1 MARRPPYGPADHHI
15 DLQTVQSLF
24 GGSLLWV
31 ALALLAIAFTV
42 FNTFRF
48 GRVSGEEVGVLL
60 NRINGDMVVIKQQ
73 GMKLYCGITHRFY
86 VLDKTLQTLDMTQTV
101 GRGDRQERDDLK
113 IKTSDGSDVHVDL
126 KVQYRIT
133 TDMADQVLRTSGPDQ
148 AYKEKWARDYVRSL
162 ARNYLG
168 ELTTEDFYD
177 SSQRNA
183 KVVLALQEAQRRLQP
198 FGIAVDSLV
207 IPTKPQFHEKYE
219 DLIKQKKLADQEV
232 EEEAS
237 KALAA
242 TQLQRTRIVEGT
254 NKKNVAVEEFSGQM
268 EQKEIEAKAQAE
280 KTMKEADAYYD
291 KTTIGAEALLYEQQK
306 KAEGLLAMKKAEA
319 EGIEAMKKAL
329 EGEGGRNMVKLEYAK
344 KLQNVTITGQ
354 PYVIDSRTARF
365 QHTSSTTAGAAS
377 RK

>member
-1 MARRPPYGPADHHI
+1 MARQPPYEPDGHHV
-15 DLQTVQSLF
+15 DLRQIQSIF
-24 GGSLLWV
+24 GGSLIWV
-31 ALALLAIAFTV
+31 ALAFLAIAV
-42 FNTFRF
+42 AAFNMVRI
-48 GRVSGEEVGVLL
+48 GRVSGEEVGILL
-60 NRINGDMVVIKQQ
+60 NRMNGKMSVINQPGVKI
-73 GMKLYCGITHRFY
+73 YNGITHRFY

-126 KVQYRIT
+126 KVQYRIS
-133 TDMADQVLRTSGPDQ
+133 ADVADEVLRTSGPDD

-183 KVVLALQEAQRRLQP
+183 KVVLALQEAQRRVQP
-198 FGIAVDSLV
+198 YGITIDSLV

-237 KALAA
+237 MALAA
-242 TQLQRTRIVEGT
+242 QQLQHTRIVEET

-268 EQKEIEAKAQAE
+268 EQKEIEAQAQAG
-280 KTMKEADAYYD
+280 KAMKEADAYYE
-291 KTTIGAEALLYEQQK
+291 KITIGAEALLYEQQK
-306 KAEGLLAMKKAEA
+306 TAEGTLAMKKAEA
-319 EGIEAMKKAL
+319 EGIEAMKEAL

-344 KLQNVTITGQ
+344 KLQSVTITGQ
-354 PYVIDSRTARF
+354 PFLIDSRTARF
-365 QHTSSTTAGAAS
+365 QHTNSTAAAVK

>member
-1 MARRPPYGPADHHI
+1 MTTRAPYEPHEHRV
-15 DLQTVQSLF
+15 DLRQMQEIL
-24 GGSLLWV
+24 GGSLIWV
-31 ALALLAIAFTV
+31 ALAFLAIAV
-42 FNTFRF
+42 AAFNMVRI

-60 NRINGDMVVIKQQ
+60 NRMNGKLAVINQPGVKI
-73 GMKLYCGITHRFY
+73 YNGITHRFY

-113 IKTSDGSDVHVDL
+113 VKTSDGSDVFVDL

-133 TDMADQVLRTSGPDQ
+133 ADAADMVLCTSGEGE

-183 KVVLALQEAQRRLQP
+183 KVVLALHEAQKRLQP
-198 FGIAVDSLV
+198 FGIGIDSLV

-219 DLIKQKKLADQEV
+219 DLIKKKKLADQEV

-237 KALAA
+237 KAMAA
-242 TQLQRTRIVEGT
+242 QQLHHTRIVEET

-268 EQKEIEAKAQAE
+268 EQKEIEAKAQAG
-280 KTMKEADAYYD
+280 KIMKEADAYYD

-306 KAEGLLAMKKAEA
+306 KAEGTLAMKKAEA
-319 EGIEAMKKAL
+319 EGIEAMKEAL

-344 KLQNVTITGQ
+344 KLQSVVITGQ
-354 PYVIDSRTARF
+354 PFLIDSRTARF
-365 QHTSSTTAGAAS
+365 QHTSSDAAAVK